1 VTTLVALLLPLVL
14 GLAYF
19 RRVAH
24 LAQHGSAPTRLR
36 QVSFAGGLLLLVV
49 ATVGP
54 IDELGDDLV
63 FGHMIQHTMLTDES
77 GLLLALGLTGPV
89 LRPILAAPGLRHL
102 RTLIHPVVAIGLWI
116 VVIYAWHV
124 PVLYQAAA
132 EHTLLHLLEH
142 ATFVGAGL
150 LMWLALLGPLPKP
163 EWFGNVA
170 KVGYIA
176 VVYFS
181 SMGLANILMWAGT
194 VLYPIYAEGEKA
206 HGIAPLTDQSLA
218 GAVLMIQGS
227 VVMLAVFFWIL
238 LQWARQ
244 DTERQELI
252 DLAERLQV
260 PLSEQRAARA
270 AAAGRG
276 PELRQRLEQEARRN
290 VQGPE
295 PVTR

>member
-14 GLAYF
+14 GLAYL

-77 GLLLALGLTGPV
+77 ALLLALGLTGPV

-124 PVLYQAAA
+124 PALYQAAA

-142 ATFVGAGL
+142 ATFLGAGL

-181 SMGLANILMWAGT
+181 SMGMANILMWAGT

-227 VVMLAVFFWIL
+227 VVMLAVFFWVL

-295 PVTR
+295 PITR